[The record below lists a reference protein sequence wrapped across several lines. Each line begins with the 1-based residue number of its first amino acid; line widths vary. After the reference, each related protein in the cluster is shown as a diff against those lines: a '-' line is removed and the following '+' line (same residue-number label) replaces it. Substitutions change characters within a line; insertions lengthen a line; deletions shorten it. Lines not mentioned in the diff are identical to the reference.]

1 MYEIF
6 IRVSKNRV
14 EQIGKTVYNKLDAWK
29 AYTTEAQTNPG
40 SIVELWKNGRFYLA
54 SR

>member
-6 IRVSKNRV
+6 IRVSKKQRNL
-14 EQIGKTVYNKLDAWK
+14 ITTVYNKLDAWK
-29 AYTTEAQTNPG
+29 AYTKEAQTNPG
-40 SIVELWKNGRFYLA
+40 NIVELWKNGIFYLA